1 MLPRWLR
8 LLRDRN
14 FLLVSSVVLGFA
26 LGRTARLT
34 QNLTLPALAVAMT
47 VSVTEVQLRDFRP
60 LSKVVQAALA
70 GIVLTYLLN
79 GAALLALTRL
89 LMPEA
94 DVWTGIVLLAATPP
108 GVAVIP
114 FSYLLGGDI
123 PFALVGSVGVYLSA
137 VLLMPFIV
145 TLFLGSAV
153 VSPMRLIVILF
164 QLLVIPIALSRLV
177 VASPLNAPIKRW
189 RGSIVNWAFALVI
202 FTVIGLNRDRILQQP
217 QILVWLLFIG
227 LCTNFGLGF
236 VLEWAL
242 QRMGIQRGRRLTSVL
257 MGTIKNTSLTAAT
270 ALALFSER
278 VSLPAAVVSV
288 TNVLYLVWLGVWW
301 RDGTRD
307 TEYETRKTE
316 A

>member
-1 MLPRWLR
+1 MLPRLLR

-14 FLLVSSVVLGFA
+14 FLLLSSVVLGFVLA
-26 LGRTARLT
+26 GIARLT
-34 QNLTLPALAVAMT
+34 QSLTLPALAVAMT

-60 LSKVVQAALA
+60 LGKAVRATLS

-79 GAALLALTRL
+79 GALLLALAHL

-94 DVWTGIVLLAATPP
+94 DVWTGIVLLAATPT

-123 PFALVGSVGVYLSA
+123 PFALVGSVGVYLSV
-137 VLLMPFIV
+137 VLLMPLVV
-145 TLFLGSAV
+145 TLFLGSAT
-153 VSPMRLIVILF
+153 VSPMRLIAVLF
-164 QLLVIPIALSRLV
+164 QLLIIPLALSRLIM
-177 VASPLNAPIKRW
+177 ASPLDSAIKRW

-217 QILVWLLFIG
+217 QVLVLLFFIG

-242 QRMGIQRGRRLTSVL
+242 LRLGVHRAKRLTSIL

-278 VSLPAAVVSV
+278 ASLPAAVVSV

-301 RDGTRD
+301 GGGKD
-307 TEYETRKTE
+307 KT
-316 A
+316 

>member
-1 MLPRWLR
+1 MLPRLLR

-14 FLLVSSVVLGFA
+14 FLLLSSVVLGFVLA
-26 LGRTARLT
+26 GTARLT
-34 QNLTLPALAVAMT
+34 QSLTLPALAVAMT

-60 LSKVVQAALA
+60 LGKAVRATLS

-79 GAALLALTRL
+79 GVLLLALAHL

-94 DVWTGIVLLAATPP
+94 DVWTGIVLLAATPT

-137 VLLMPFIV
+137 VLLMPLVV
-145 TLFLGSAV
+145 TLFLGSAT
-153 VSPMRLIVILF
+153 VSPLRLIAVLF
-164 QLLVIPIALSRLV
+164 QLLIIPLALSRLIV
-177 VASPLNAPIKRW
+177 TSPLDSPIKRW

-217 QILVWLLFIG
+217 QVLVLLFFIG

-242 QRMGIQRGRRLTSVL
+242 QRLGVHRAKRLTSIL

-278 VSLPAAVVSV
+278 ASLPAAVVSV

-301 RDGTRD
+301 G
-307 TEYETRKTE
+307 RKT
-316 A
+316 

>member
-1 MLPRWLR
+1 MLSRWLR

-79 GAALLALTRL
+79 GTALLALTRL

-153 VSPMRLIVILF
+153 VSPMRLIVILL
-164 QLLVIPIALSRLV
+164 QLLVIPIVVSRLV

-236 VLEWAL
+236 VLEWVL

-278 VSLPAAVVSV
+278 ASLPAAVVSV

-301 RDGTRD
+301 RNGTRD

>member
-1 MLPRWLR
+1 MLPRLLR

-14 FLLVSSVVLGFA
+14 FLLLSSVVLGFVLA
-26 LGRTARLT
+26 GTARLT
-34 QNLTLPALAVAMT
+34 QSLTLPALAVAMT

-60 LSKVVQAALA
+60 LGKAVRATLS

-79 GAALLALTRL
+79 GVLLLALAHL

-94 DVWTGIVLLAATPP
+94 DVWTGIVLLAATPT

-137 VLLMPFIV
+137 VLLMPLVV
-145 TLFLGSAV
+145 TLFLGSAT
-153 VSPMRLIVILF
+153 VSPLRLIAVLF
-164 QLLVIPIALSRLV
+164 QLLIIPLALSRLIV
-177 VASPLNAPIKRW
+177 TSPLDSPIKRW

-217 QILVWLLFIG
+217 QVLVLLFFIG

-236 VLEWAL
+236 VLEWGL
-242 QRMGIQRGRRLTSVL
+242 QRLGVHRAKRLTSIL

-278 VSLPAAVVSV
+278 ASLPAAVVSV

-301 RDGTRD
+301 G
-307 TEYETRKTE
+307 RKT
-316 A
+316 

>member
-1 MLPRWLR
+1 MLPRLLR

-14 FLLVSSVVLGFA
+14 FLLLSSVVLGFVLA
-26 LGRTARLT
+26 GTARLT
-34 QNLTLPALAVAMT
+34 QSLTLPALAVAMT

-60 LSKVVQAALA
+60 LGKAVRATLS

-79 GAALLALTRL
+79 GVLLLALAHL

-94 DVWTGIVLLAATPP
+94 DVWTGIVLLAATPT

-137 VLLMPFIV
+137 VLLMPLVV
-145 TLFLGSAV
+145 TLFLGSAT
-153 VSPMRLIVILF
+153 VSPLRLIAVLF
-164 QLLVIPIALSRLV
+164 QLLIIPLALSRLIV
-177 VASPLNAPIKRW
+177 TSPLDSPIKRW

-202 FTVIGLNRDRILQQP
+202 FTVIGLNRDRLLQQP
-217 QILVWLLFIG
+217 QVLVLLFFIG

-242 QRMGIQRGRRLTSVL
+242 QRLGVHRAKRLTSIL

-278 VSLPAAVVSV
+278 ASLPAAVVSV

-301 RDGTRD
+301 G
-307 TEYETRKTE
+307 RKT
-316 A
+316 